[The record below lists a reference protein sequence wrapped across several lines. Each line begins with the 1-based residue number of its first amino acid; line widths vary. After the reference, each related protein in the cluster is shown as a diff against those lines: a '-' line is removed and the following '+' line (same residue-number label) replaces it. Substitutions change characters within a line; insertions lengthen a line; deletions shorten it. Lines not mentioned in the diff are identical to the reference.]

1 MKLNNSQV
9 MRLINL
15 LDINAEVK
23 AAFLDNNMVNIVT
36 QDNQFYPSIPVTD
49 DESEFIINGIKLE
62 RS

>member
-1 MKLNNSQV
+1 MQLNNSQV